1 MKDVNHCISKEIVAM
16 PYDVFALED
25 LTSIRVQTRRGKKF
39 TRKLNNWSFYQLEEF
54 IRYKADAIGKLVI
67 TVDPRFSSQKCSR
80 CGNILKENRAGNAYH
95 CHSCGLQLHA
105 DLNAARNIAQSG
117 ISCLSRLTVNPPS
130 VVSI

>member
-25 LTSIRVQTRRGKKF
+25 LTSIRVQKRKGKNF

-54 IRYKADAIGKLVI
+54 IRYKAEALGKLVVS
-67 TVDPRFSSQKCSR
+67 VDPRFSSQKCSR
-80 CGNILKENRAGNAYH
+80 CGTVLKKNRNGSSYR
-95 CHSCGLQLHA
+95 CHSCGLQLNA

-117 ISCLSRLTVNPPS
+117 ISCLSRLTVNQPN